1 MEQLIK
7 LDKDL
12 FSFLNNLYTPWLDQC
27 MYYMTNTYFWIPLH
41 VALLYLIVKVYGKRS
56 WIIIL
61 GLILVIVATDQV
73 TTGLMKPYFLR
84 LRPTHDPE
92 LQDIVHTV
100 NNYKG
105 GLYGFASSHAANT
118 FGVAMFLWL
127 LLKPKYPWVVFL
139 FLWATLV
146 TYTRIYLGVHF
157 PGDIVV
163 GGLIGIGFGWMGTL
177 LVNSMLRKFR
187 ARV

>member
-1 MEQLIK
+1 
-7 LDKDL
+7 
-12 FSFLNNLYTPWLDQC
+12 
-27 MYYMTNTYFWIPLH
+27 
-41 VALLYLIVKVYGKRS
+41 
-56 WIIIL
+56 
-61 GLILVIVATDQV
+61 
-73 TTGLMKPYFLR
+73 MKPYFLR